1 MGAPKS
7 AGRRRTY
14 HALQPTAM
22 TRQPVALK
30 LVPAE
35 GFDDTPA
42 CAGRAPLWDYDAG
55 EDANGQAKAI
65 CHTCPLQQ
73 WCLAIGVRDK
83 LSGVWG
89 GVSLLDGEPY
99 VVSRLSN
106 LSTHR
111 HRANGE
117 PLCDAC
123 VDVKAAQLHRRRE
136 LDRARDRT
144 KKVSSA

>member
-1 MGAPKS
+1 
-7 AGRRRTY
+7 
-14 HALQPTAM
+14 M
-22 TRQPVALK
+22 TKLSTVLE
-30 LVPAE
+30 LVPAG

-73 WCLAIGVRDK
+73 WCLALGVRDK

-89 GVSLLDGEPY
+89 GDSLLDGEPHT
-99 VVSRLSN
+99 VSRLSN

-123 VDVKAAQLHRRRE
+123 VDVKAAQLARRRE
-136 LDRARDRT
+136 LDQARDRT
-144 KKVSSA
+144 KKASSA

>member
-1 MGAPKS
+1 
-7 AGRRRTY
+7 
-14 HALQPTAM
+14 M
-22 TRQPVALK
+22 TRQPVVLE

-55 EDANGQAKAI
+55 EEANGRAKAI
-65 CHTCPLQQ
+65 CHTCSLQQ
-73 WCLAIGVRDK
+73 WCLAIGVHDK

-89 GVSLLDGEPY
+89 GVSLLDGEPHA
-99 VVSRLSN
+99 VLRLTN
-106 LSTHR
+106 TSTHR

-123 VDVKAAQLHRRRE
+123 VDVKAAQLARRRE
-136 LDRARDRT
+136 QDRARDRS
-144 KKVSSA
+144 KKASSA

>member
-1 MGAPKS
+1 
-7 AGRRRTY
+7 
-14 HALQPTAM
+14 M

-55 EDANGQAKAI
+55 EEANGRAKAI
-65 CHTCPLQQ
+65 CHTCPMQE
-73 WCLAIGVRDK
+73 WCLAIGIRDK

-89 GVSLLDGEPY
+89 GVFLLDGEPS
-99 VVSRLSN
+99 VVQRLSG
-106 LSTHR
+106 LSNHR
-111 HRANGE
+111 HRFNGE

-123 VDVKAAQLHRRRE
+123 VDVKTAKLHRRRE
-136 LDRARDRT
+136 LDRARDRS
-144 KKVSSA
+144 KKASSA

>member
-1 MGAPKS
+1 V
-7 AGRRRTY
+7 
-14 HALQPTAM
+14 
-22 TRQPVALK
+22 TRQPVTLE

-55 EDANGQAKAI
+55 EEANGRAKTI
-65 CHTCPLQQ
+65 CRTCPVQQ
-73 WCLAIGVRDK
+73 WCLAIGIRDK

-89 GVSLLDGEPY
+89 GAFLLDGEPAA
-99 VVSRLSN
+99 VQRLSG
-106 LSTHR
+106 LSNHR
-111 HRANGE
+111 HRFNGE

-123 VDVKAAQLHRRRE
+123 VDVKAAKLHRRRE

-144 KKVSSA
+144 KKAGSA